1 MALGGII
8 SFVPTASTRDV
19 APITS
24 YMGTPA
30 VSLRG
35 AQTPMN
41 GTSFPLAAIG
51 VAGVAAASRTLRRA
65 EAASGQ
71 KPGFS
76 FNPAKE
82 LGAMAPLGYFDPLGL
97 SKIGDEDGFR
107 NLRAAELKH
116 GRVAMLAAL
125 GLVVQHYVKFPGL
138 ETVPSGLAALTSFP
152 SNLAVLYLLAIAGY
166 LETKL
171 WVQNP
176 DKEPGNFGDPFGVNQ
191 YTQEMREKELNN
203 GRFAMI
209 CAVGIMA
216 AELATGRDAIQQF
229 GWDLRTTPVAVQ
241 VQSSPKTL
249 STQRVPM
256 KDLSMAEAPAV
267 SADSAAPTPAPVVA
281 AAPITPVA
289 AAAPMPPPAP
299 VAPVVSQ
306 PTELPMA
313 RLAASGLASGLRG
326 AADAM
331 PSVEKAFEAALP
343 QAQSSVKSSIDGGIK
358 WASDFKAEN
367 AGEKITDALPAVGQF
382 AAETLKMSLKA
393 TSAVLGFAG
402 EYLPAAGSALETA
415 TMKAMPMIQ
424 DATRATAGAVRGLAD
439 VATSEAG
446 KQSSESSELNAI
458 VLKSTPD
465 VLRGAAAGLE
475 GLADGLPGVNG
486 AAAYLGSNVAVPVL
500 KAGLTSASQLASDA
514 ANMPMPSMG
523 EAEKKLLSTAV
534 QDLAS
539 NASTL
544 AQDAAANLQLAKKP

>member
-8 SFVPTASTRDV
+8 SFVPAASTRDV

-35 AQTPMN
+35 AQKPM
-41 GTSFPLAAIG
+41 GSTSFPLAALG
-51 VAGVAAASRTLRRA
+51 VAGVAAASRTVRRA

-125 GLVVQHYVKFPGL
+125 GLVVQHYAKFPGL
-138 ETVPSGLAALTSFP
+138 ESVPSGLAALTSFP
-152 SNLAVLYLLAIAGY
+152 SNLVVLYLLGVAGY

-171 WVQNP
+171 WVENA

-216 AELATGRDAIQQF
+216 AELATGKDAIQQF
-229 GWDLRTTPVAVQ
+229 GWDSRTTPVAVQ
-241 VQSSPKTL
+241 VQISPKTL

-256 KDLSMAEAPAV
+256 KDLPMAEAPA
-267 SADSAAPTPAPVVA
+267 DSATPTPAPAVA
-281 AAPITPVA
+281 AAPMIPVA

-299 VAPVVSQ
+299 VAPVSLQ
-306 PTELPMA
+306 PAELPMA
-313 RLAASGLASGLRG
+313 RVAASGLASGLRG
-326 AADAM
+326 VADAM
-331 PSVEKAFEAALP
+331 PSAEKVFEAALP
-343 QAQSSVKSSIDGGIK
+343 QAQSGIDSGIK
-358 WASDFKAEN
+358 WASDFKTEN
-367 AGEKITDALPAVGQF
+367 AGEKITDALPVVGQV

-402 EYLPAAGSALETA
+402 EYLPAAGSALEAA
-415 TMKAMPMIQ
+415 TMKAVPMIQ

-486 AAAYLGSNVAVPVL
+486 AAAYLGSNVAFPVL
-500 KAGLTSASQLASDA
+500 KAGLASASQLASDA

-544 AQDAAANLQLAKKP
+544 AQDAAANLQQLAKKP